1 MHYSGRQQQLNLY
14 IMRKLFGTLA
24 IFLTVASLAASA
36 QDKTVQKIIELGQT
50 DNKVMNHEEF
60 LSSRIGGRLIGS
72 AALEDA
78 EKWVAA
84 QFKSWGLDVMV
95 QEVDEINVG
104 FNRGAWFGKMIGD
117 QTMTLHFGTPSY
129 TAGTN
134 GPQRGHVVIEPKTR
148 REFEANKARYK
159 GAWILIG
166 GQNAGWPIDWSAEG
180 DKARE
185 EELAKIADQERQNN
199 EIRAYNREHPDSP
212 KELIKVDEPS
222 PAIFYR
228 DLVEAGALGLI
239 QRAATP
245 LKLLYDR
252 KNCYNLTLDNL
263 PTVCDIKLD
272 AEQYDII
279 YKKAQNKDDFQ
290 LEFDIRNYF
299 RMGPIKYHN
308 IIGILKGSKYPD
320 EYVLCGGHLDA
331 YDGGTGAVDCGQGV
345 AVTMETARLLAQS
358 GAKPKRSIAFCV
370 WTGEEFGLYGSKFFV
385 ESGVVPMNKIS
396 NYFNRDGGPEVAVS
410 VTVPEAMYDDFV
422 SVSKPLEN
430 LNPEF
435 PFTVNKRTTK
445 PGPRPTTAGGSDH
458 AYFAM
463 NGVPTI
469 GLDLKDVK
477 GYGFSYGEIWHTER
491 DLMNRIWPEYLEH
504 SAIVN
509 SVIMYGLGNLNHLL
523 SRDGLYTD

>member
-1 MHYSGRQQQLNLY
+1 M
-14 IMRKLFGTLA
+14 IMKRIGIIALMLSAALA
-24 IFLTVASLAASA
+24 SSA
-36 QDKTVQKIIELGQT
+36 QDKTVQKIIEMGQN
-50 DNKVMNHEEF
+50 DNKVMAHEEF
-60 LSSRIGGRLIGS
+60 LSNRIGGRIVGS
-72 AALEDA
+72 GSLEDA

-84 QFKSWGLDVMV
+84 QFRSWGLDVMI
-95 QEVDEINVG
+95 QEAGEINVG
-104 FNRGAWFGKMIGD
+104 FNRGPWFGKMVGD
-117 QTMTLHFGTPSY
+117 QPMTLHFGTPSY

-159 GAWILIG
+159 GAWVLIG
-166 GQNAGWPIDWSAEG
+166 GTNTGWPIDWSEAA
-180 DKARE
+180 DKARAE
-185 EELAKIADQERQNN
+185 EIAKREA
-199 EIRAYNREHPDSP
+199 AAANRSAGASAAAGTSAANS
-212 KELIKVDEPS
+212 DEPS
-222 PAIFYR
+222 PALFYR
-228 DLVEAGALGLI
+228 ELVDAGILGII
-239 QRAATP
+239 QSSDTP
-245 LKLLYDR
+245 IRLLYDR
-252 KNCYNLTLDNL
+252 KNCYDLTLDNL

-272 AEQYDII
+272 KEQYDII
-279 YKKAQNKDDFQ
+279 YRKAQNKDDFQ
-290 LEFDIRNYF
+290 LEFDIRNHF

-320 EYVLCGGHLDA
+320 EYVMTGGHLDA
-331 YDGGTGAVDCGQGV
+331 FDGGTGSVDDGQGT
-345 AVTMETARLLAQS
+345 AVTMETARLIALS

-370 WTGEEFGLYGSKFFV
+370 WTAEEFGLFGSKHFV

-422 SVSKPLEN
+422 SVSKPLVN

-435 PFTVNKRTTK
+435 PFTVNKRTA
-445 PGPRPTTAGGSDH
+445 PAGPRPTTAGGSDH

-477 GYGFSYGEIWHTER
+477 GYGFQYGEIWHTER

-509 SVIMYGLGNLNHLL
+509 SVIIYGLSNLDHLL
-523 SRDGLYTD
+523 SREGLYTD